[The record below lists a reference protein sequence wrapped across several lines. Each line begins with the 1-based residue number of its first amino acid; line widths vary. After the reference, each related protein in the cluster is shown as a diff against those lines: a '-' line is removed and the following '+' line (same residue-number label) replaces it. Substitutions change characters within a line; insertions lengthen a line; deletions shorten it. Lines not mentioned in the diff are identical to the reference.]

1 MFQTLLLFAE
11 DFGWEHLLWVFS
23 GRRGVHCWV
32 CDDSAR
38 KLDVAARSAVAEYLQ
53 LVTGGENKAKKVNLN
68 SSKLHHSVRYSS
80 TFPYLLKSFFL
91 FLFITLNLLTVF
103 LYEFRRAKH
112 IIEQQ
117 FESMCVE
124 GQDMLGT
131 AERVAQVLAL
141 IPEEQLKLDVE
152 REMSKHKTSGARWN
166 AFVAVVQSWIKKVLN
181 PVDFTLCLFL
191 NILEKAND
199 LFFV

>member
-1 MFQTLLLFAE
+1 M
-11 DFGWEHLLWVFS
+11 
-23 GRRGVHCWV
+23 

-68 SSKLHHSVRYSS
+68 SNKLHHSIRYSP
-80 TFPYLLKSFFL
+80 TFPYVPKSFL
-91 FLFITLNLLTVF
+91 RLLLITFNLMTIF
-103 LYEFRRAKH
+103 LYVFRRAKH
-112 IIEQQ
+112 VIEQH

-131 AERVAQVLAL
+131 AERVAKVLAL
-141 IPEEQLKLDVE
+141 IPEEPLKLEVE

-181 PVDFTLCLFL
+181 PLDFTSWLFSTSL
-191 NILEKAND
+191 
-199 LFFV
+199 